1 MREVILSASYHDQ
14 DQVRLFKIIYP
25 NSLQQLQPS
34 PAHLMSGKFL
44 VDIDSF

>member
-25 NSLQQLQPS
+25 NSLQQLQPLPYTLNEWQVS
-34 PAHLMSGKFL
+34 AGY
-44 VDIDSF
+44 